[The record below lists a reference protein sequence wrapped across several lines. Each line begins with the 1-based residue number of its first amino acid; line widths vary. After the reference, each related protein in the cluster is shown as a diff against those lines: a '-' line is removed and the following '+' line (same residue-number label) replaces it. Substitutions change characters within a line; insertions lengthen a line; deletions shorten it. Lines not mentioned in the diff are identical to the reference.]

1 MEISRVP
8 VLDQPPSSKSFAN
21 FFPYIFAAILVAIV
35 GGVLSPPGLK
45 LFDLPE
51 FYAPGRLL
59 LNGNSSLIYN
69 HDFIKAFEKSL
80 FPGYQD
86 PLLLVP
92 PFSLALLVPLGLLPT
107 NFANIVW
114 FALIVLC
121 STAGLGTA
129 ARTCQMHPKVFLR
142 LSMFL
147 CAFGPEFEVVRHGQL
162 ATFSMLSI
170 ALCVL
175 LAKQKRDFVAGICLI
190 SLLAKPQELLPLVV
204 FALGARRIRL
214 LMGLMLAST
223 IVVFS
228 SFLLFGTSV
237 IASYIH
243 LVSTTDRPEM
253 ASWLG
258 PTVHGQLLRLFPTS
272 SLADIISLLIL
283 AAALIFLFALG
294 NRVKQRNDWWL
305 YMPLAAVPVGLLT
318 AMHCHNYGLVLLIP
332 GITIF
337 FGAPAFKQI
346 PAKRKIIYLLPLALY
361 VMPLYAKIHYEYVL
375 PGAPLNPLFFALLYV
390 ATAASIWSWKTSL
403 GNGSDTTITKN
414 SVKATKGNVDAVSQY
429 QTTSSECEPMS
440 L

>member
-8 VLDQPPSSKSFAN
+8 ALDYQPPSSKSFAN
-21 FFPYIFAAILVAIV
+21 FFPYIFAAVLIAVV

-59 LNGNSSLIYN
+59 LDGNSSLIYN

-86 PLLLVP
+86 PLLLIP
-92 PFSLALLVPLGLLPT
+92 PFSLALLAPLGLLPT
-107 NFANIVW
+107 NFANVVW

-121 STAGLGTA
+121 STAGLATA

-147 CAFGPEFEVVRHGQL
+147 CAFGPEFEAVRHGQL
-162 ATFSMLSI
+162 ATILMLSI
-170 ALCVL
+170 AVCVL
-175 LAKQKRDFVAGICLI
+175 LAKQKRDFAAGICLI
-190 SLLAKPQELLPLVV
+190 TLLAKPQELLPLVV

-214 LMGLMLAST
+214 LMGLLLAST
-223 IVVFS
+223 IVVFTS
-228 SFLLFGTSV
+228 VLLFGTS
-237 IASYIH
+237 IITSYVH

-253 ASWLG
+253 ASWVG

-272 SLADIISLLIL
+272 PIADTISLLIL
-283 AAALIFLFALG
+283 VAALIFLFALG
-294 NRVKQRNDWWL
+294 NRVRRRNEWWQ

-318 AMHCHNYGLVLLIP
+318 AVHCHNYGLVLLIP

-337 FGAPAFKQI
+337 FGAPAYKQI
-346 PAKRKIIYLLPLALY
+346 SAKRKIIYLLPLALY

-375 PGAPLNPLFFALLYV
+375 PGATLNPLFFALLYL
-390 ATAASIWSWKTSL
+390 AAAASIWSWKTSRD
-403 GNGSDTTITKN
+403 NGADTTATQN
-414 SVKATKGNVDAVSQY
+414 SVKATERNFDGSTVLV
-429 QTTSSECEPMS
+429 
-440 L
+440 